1 MTISATPPSL
11 IDGLRPT
18 DRSFESW
25 WVRPGSA
32 TAVELHA
39 GDRVTV
45 IDPDGGQP
53 AELTV
58 VHRRRSA
65 LRQDAPATVSAKSGA
80 TKASSGSLNSRGR
93 PAG

>member
-1 MTISATPPSL
+1 VTISATPPSL

-32 TAVELHA
+32 TAVELRA

-45 IDPDGGQP
+45 IDPDGGQR
-53 AELTV
+53 AELTAS
-58 VHRRRSA
+58 REA
-65 LRQDAPATVSAKSGA
+65 ATSPSCA
-80 TKASSGSLNSRGR
+80 R
-93 PAG
+93 